1 VTVTPEPPPP
11 DRPNGADAEITSEQ
25 LSLVA
30 RLKKPRTI
38 ISLVLPI
45 ALLALFVKSLPG
57 FHLEELPGKILGANP
72 LLLLAA
78 FAIFYIGFPIRGLRW
93 SILVRK
99 SGFGLGVKDATE
111 IIFLSW
117 LVNCLVP
124 AKLGDVY
131 RAYLL
136 KINSPVSLSRT
147 FGTVFI
153 ERVLDLFA
161 IVVLGLAAGF
171 VSFRSGLPAD
181 VQIVFL
187 VGVVFVLVLAG
198 GLLTMRNFGRRIIT
212 RLPLPARVLE
222 FYDRFEEGVF
232 ASIGMSALPRL
243 VIITG
248 LIWATEAMRLYLVV
262 AALGLPGVHIGISG
276 AFFIALSASL
286 LTAVPLTPAGIG
298 FVEGGIV
305 GLLTIVYGV
314 SQTDALAI
322 TLVDRAI
329 SVLTIII
336 LGSILYAVSGKR
348 RGSGVAAAPA

>member
-1 VTVTPEPPPP
+1 MTTGSATPPAP
-11 DRPNGADAEITSEQ
+11 DDARQEGEVHPDQ
-25 LSLVA
+25 LSLTR
-30 RLKKPRTI
+30 RLRQPRTI
-38 ISLVLPI
+38 ISIVLPI
-45 ALLALFVKSLPG
+45 ALLVLFVKSLPG
-57 FHLEELPGKILGANP
+57 FKVEQLPDKILGADP

-78 FAIFYIGFPIRGLRW
+78 FSIFYVGFPLRGLRW
-93 SILVRK
+93 SMLVRR
-99 SGFGLGVKDATE
+99 SGFGLKVRDATE

-181 VQIVFL
+181 VQIVFAI
-187 VGVVFVLVLAG
+187 GVVVVLALAG

-212 RLPLPARVLE
+212 RLPLPQRILE

-232 ASIGMSALPRL
+232 ASIGMRALPRL

-248 LIWATEAMRLYLVV
+248 LVWATEGLRLYLVV
-262 AALGLPGVHIGISG
+262 EALGLPGVHLGISG
-276 AFFIALSASL
+276 AFFIALAASL

-298 FVEGGIV
+298 FVEGGVV

-336 LGSILYAVSGKR
+336 LGSIAYAISGKR
-348 RGSGVAAAPA
+348 RGMGVSAAPA